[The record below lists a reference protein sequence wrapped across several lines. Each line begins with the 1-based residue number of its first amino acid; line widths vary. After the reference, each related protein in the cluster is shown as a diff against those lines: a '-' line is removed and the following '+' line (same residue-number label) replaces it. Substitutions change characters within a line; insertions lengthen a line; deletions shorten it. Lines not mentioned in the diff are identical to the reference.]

1 MRDFSEQRFLSGSK
15 GQSVLVFHNRS
26 RANFEVYDDAQ
37 GRLTGPRH
45 DDDVQRE
52 LAAREYGEESAL
64 DPTRAD

>member
-1 MRDFSEQRFLSGSK
+1 MRDFSEQRFLSESK
-15 GQSVLVFHNRS
+15 GQSFHNRS